1 MIVDLTIY
9 LPDKLRREVAHLAAA
24 RGETISDLVSEALA
38 RYFAE
43 LLEESDDAAAVE
55 EIEARLSAG
64 QEQTLS
70 WDEVRQDLDGLPD

>member
-1 MIVDLTIY
+1 MIVDLTIH
-9 LPDKLRREVAHLAAA
+9 LPDELRREVAHLAAA

>member
-1 MIVDLTIY
+1 MIVDLTIH

>member
-1 MIVDLTIY
+1 MIVDLTIH
-9 LPDKLRREVAHLAAA
+9 LPDELRREVAKLAAA

-55 EIEARLSAG
+55 EIEARLTTG

-70 WDEVRQDLDGLPD
+70 WDAVRQDLDGLPD